1 MTNYLD
7 APPAQSPAERLRTI
21 TAATRVSLRW
31 LGVRKALT
39 QEQTS
44 QAADAFEAES
54 AFLSAAKKI
63 LDVRHPAFKTVTA
76 VKHQAISYW
85 KGVSLPFVEAGVR
98 LVRHEQIEPFDQRM
112 SGFRDELARAVAKL
126 DEHYGELRQAAR
138 RRLGRLYNP
147 ADYPETLR
155 GSFDLEWSYP
165 SVEPPS
171 YLQELSPE
179 LYRQECARV
188 QQRFDEAVELAEQAF
203 LEELRKLIAH
213 LTERLSGQQDGRPK
227 VFRDSA
233 VENLQGFFESFQRLN
248 IGSNQELDDLV
259 EQARQVVFGV
269 EPQNLRE
276 NRVLR
281 QTVAQ
286 ELSEVQTV
294 LDGLVVDR
302 PRRNILRR
310 PK

>member
-1 MTNYLD
+1 MTTLLES
-7 APPAQSPAERLRTI
+7 PPAQSPTERLRT
-21 TAATRVSLRW
+21 TTTATRVSLRW

-39 QEQTS
+39 QEQTA
-44 QAADAFEAES
+44 QAADTFQAEG
-54 AFLSAAKKI
+54 AFLSAAKKV
-63 LDVRHPAFKTVTA
+63 LDTRHPAFKAVTA

-85 KGVSLPFVEAGVR
+85 RGVSLPFVEPGVR
-98 LVRHEQIEPFDQRM
+98 LVRHDQIETFDQHM
-112 SGFRDELARAVAKL
+112 SRFRDELGQAVAQL

-165 SVEPPS
+165 SVEPPG

-188 QQRFDEAVELAEQAF
+188 QQRFDEAVELVEQAF
-203 LEELRKLIAH
+203 LEELRKLVAH
-213 LTERLSGQQDGRPK
+213 LTERLLGQQDGKPK

-233 VENLQGFFESFQRLN
+233 VENLHEFFATFQRLN
-248 IGSNQELDDLV
+248 IHSSEELDTLV
-259 EQARQVVFGV
+259 AQARQVVSGV

-276 NRVLR
+276 NHVLR
-281 QTVAQ
+281 QTVTQ
-286 ELSEVQTV
+286 ELSEVQSV
-294 LDGLVVDR
+294 LNDLLVER